1 MPQLQILNISKTRNY
16 STMKLKLSMKHKT
29 QKKENMIPYLQ
40 VLTLVVLRMLAGYSE
55 VSDPCVKYCD
65 CVVAG

>member
-1 MPQLQILNISKTRNY
+1 
-16 STMKLKLSMKHKT
+16 MKLKLSMKHKT